1 MYLVASARAE
11 LVADVIEPAPGGDMD
26 GSTPYSAS
34 FPDELEFSSV
44 VDKVAKPDDAI
55 CELFSSCICSLLR
68 RGSYALSISPQ
79 SAPVVSQLLTISGKI
94 VRPPWK
100 LWMKIVFNALR
111 DTELS

>member
-11 LVADVIEPAPGGDMD
+11 LVADIIEPAPGGDMD

-68 RGSYALSISPQ
+68 RGSYRAALKGS
-79 SAPVVSQLLTISGKI
+79 SQ
-94 VRPPWK
+94 V
-100 LWMKIVFNALR
+100 
-111 DTELS
+111 E